1 MNTGLTGLVGGE
13 SGRNRGE
20 GEGGTMDAAV
30 TIAQYKEQLKALGYA
45 DNTIELYRKGLER
58 FRIYLEGRSI
68 SDLRT
73 VTKQIM
79 IDYQAHIMA
88 GTQAAETK
96 ALRIRPVKRL
106 FEHLTN
112 KQQLLINPAEGLVE
126 ISRKRKKIGP
136 TLTQAEMKKLMQQ
149 PNMSLN
155 TGIRDRTIMEVLYAT
170 AMRIDECVS
179 LDVHDV
185 DLRDGIIHIRK
196 AKGKRQRV
204 VPLGKTAAGFLKEY
218 LEKVRPHYGKKHP
231 KERRLFLNNRG
242 EPMNCACIRY
252 NLNQYAKQ
260 AKLGKTASPH
270 TFRRSCA
277 THMMQEGADIRYIQ
291 KQLGHAS
298 LATTQSYTKVM
309 PVDIKKTHE
318 ATHPGKEL

>member
-1 MNTGLTGLVGGE
+1 
-13 SGRNRGE
+13 
-20 GEGGTMDAAV
+20 MDAAV
-30 TIAQYKEQLKALGYA
+30 TIAQYKEQLKALDYA

-58 FRIYLEGRSI
+58 FRTYLEGRDI

-79 IDYQAHIMA
+79 LDYQAHVMA

-106 FEHLTN
+106 FEHLTGN
-112 KQQLLINPAEGLVE
+112 NLLLINPAEGIVE
-126 ISRKRKKIGP
+126 TCRRHRKIGP
-136 TLTQAEMKKLMQQ
+136 TLTQQEMKKLLQQ

-155 TGIRDRTIMEVLYAT
+155 AGIRDRTMMEVLYAT
-170 AMRIDECVS
+170 AMRIDECLS
-179 LDVHDV
+179 LDVHDC
-185 DLRDGIIHIRK
+185 DLKDGVIHVRK
-196 AKGKRQRV
+196 GKGKRQRV
-204 VPLGKTAAGFLKEY
+204 VPLGKTATGYLKEY
-218 LEKVRPHYGKKHP
+218 LEKVRPHYGRKRP

-242 EPMNCACIRY
+242 EPMNCACVRY

-291 KQLGHAS
+291 KLLGHKKLS
-298 LATTQSYTKVM
+298 TTQQYCKVM
-309 PVDIKKTHE
+309 SIDIKKTHE
-318 ATHPGKEL
+318 TTHPGKDL